1 MADENVARNELNDRG
16 TAAAEDSTPAGR
28 DRRAERILDAAG
40 ELLVAW
46 GYKRV
51 TIDDVARRAGVG
63 KGTVYLHFTTKE
75 ALFLT
80 VLMRSQAALGAAF
93 VRSTRED
100 PTALLPSRLA
110 ERSLRSM
117 TDDPIFRAVMVADT
131 DTLGTLARSAP
142 KLVGDLI
149 EFREHTVTEYF
160 HVLRQH
166 GIVRTDLS
174 AASQRHAYFAVVTGF
189 LTFDRLRSGASGFP
203 DIDSKADALVRTVTA
218 AFEADT
224 RPEVLRAAAPRVIDL
239 FQRLVDRVREE
250 IDRQKL
256 T

>member
-1 MADENVARNELNDRG
+1 MNDRASTG
-16 TAAAEDSTPAGR
+16 SRDSTQAER
-28 DRRAERILDAAG
+28 DLRAERILDAAG

-63 KGTVYLHFTTKE
+63 KGTVYLHFNTKE

-80 VLMRSQAALGAAF
+80 VLMRSQAVLAASY
-93 VRSTRED
+93 VQAMREE
-100 PTALLPSRLA
+100 PAALLPSRMA
-110 ERSLRSM
+110 ERSLRSVM
-117 TDDPIFRAVMVADT
+117 DDPIFRAVMVADS
-131 DTLGTLARSAP
+131 DTLGTLSRSAP
-142 KLVGDLI
+142 KLVGDLV
-149 EFREHTVTEYF
+149 EFRERTVTEYF
-160 HVLRQH
+160 QVLRQH

-174 AASQRHAYFAVVTGF
+174 AEAQRHAYFAVVTGF
-189 LTFDRLRSGASGFP
+189 LTFDSLRAGAAGFP
-203 DIDSKADALVRTVTA
+203 DFDTKVDAMVRTVNA